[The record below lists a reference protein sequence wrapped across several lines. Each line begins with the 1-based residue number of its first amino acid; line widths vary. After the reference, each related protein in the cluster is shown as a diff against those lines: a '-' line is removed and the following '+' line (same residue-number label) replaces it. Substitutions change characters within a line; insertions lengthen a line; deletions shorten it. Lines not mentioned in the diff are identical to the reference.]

1 MSKFSMFAAGWK
13 TGCLP
18 ALRRGL
24 LCGLALPVV
33 LGLSGCTVEVLNT
46 QPAQEV
52 AQLAKPPGSVYTG
65 WRVFQ
70 DRCAQCHGP
79 AASGG
84 PRGPDLLPRVRDMG
98 PRRFVD
104 VVLARYD
111 WNLPPDQARG
121 TPADRES
128 LIANVMQRQAP
139 ALTMPAWQG
148 EPRVSAHIMDLHAYL
163 SARADGSQGPDRPA
177 P

>member
-1 MSKFSMFAAGWK
+1 MALFFMGEVRSFAVSRGSGRMAVLHGAVFSSAV
-13 TGCLP
+13 
-18 ALRRGL
+18 L
-24 LCGLALPVV
+24 LG
-33 LGLSGCTVEVLNT
+33 GCTVEVLNT

-52 AQLAKPPGSVYTG
+52 AQLSKLPGSVYTG

-79 AASGG
+79 AAAGG
-84 PRGPDLLPRVRDMG
+84 PNGPDLLPRVRDMG

-104 VVLARYD
+104 TVLTRYD
-111 WNLPPDQARG
+111 WNLPPDQV
-121 TPADRES
+121 S
-128 LIANVMQRQAP
+128 SANRSAQIENILLRKDA

-148 EPRVSAHIMDLHAYL
+148 EPQVNAHIMDLYAYL
-163 SARADGSQGPDRPA
+163 SSRADGSQGADRPV